1 LHQKA
6 KTENERE
13 KSRKFH
19 GTMITGLTLRYHV
32 LEKNDE
38 LQQKKIRTFDQT
50 EHVVCLIW
58 KAEKPTGSSTAA
70 SAQINQTPAGSNWKG
85 NYCKT
90 M

>member
-19 GTMITGLTLRYHV
+19 GTMITGLTLRYQCPGK
-32 LEKNDE
+32 ERRTSA
-38 LQQKKIRTFDQT
+38 KKIRTFDQT